1 MFIKTVSTTSG
12 INPIKFDETGGVFY
26 WILNTGL
33 STVYASTKLTFTA
46 GDDGV
51 VSLGPKESRRLET
64 NNDTI
69 YILGEGQVEIHNQ
82 RDGICSFKQA
92 PTSSGSGGGGA
103 IDAYSKTESDAKY
116 ASKAL
121 YGDTT
126 INVGRKAETDVG
138 EYSTA
143 EGYNTTA
150 SGASSHAEGSGAI
163 SSRFSSHAEGVST
176 TASATASH
184 AEGGGTIASGIYSH
198 SEGYGTTAS
207 GKFSHAGGH
216 HTQALKEAEFA
227 HGKFNQ
233 SNEDTI
239 YSIGDGTADD
249 ARHNAFEITTTGG
262 KLHDKDIATTDL
274 IPTEL
279 PANGGNADTVGLR
292 NSHDFLGRDYVYPS
306 FAIYGFGAD
315 LNNYVTDYHGFIY
328 NCDNSPIA
336 HDCGFL
342 DVSFY
347 KGGVVLQKFSRT
359 DNCVFTRI
367 RGANVWTDWKEIST
381 TPIKKMTFPSMAT
394 NVNGGGNLF
403 ATDFGTPITIACTS
417 RIDTQC
423 TPFFAA
429 SLWYVLAKDAITL
442 DPIPSGS
449 YTFEVW
455 YI

>member
-1 MFIKTVSTTSG
+1 MQIKTISTAAGVNEIDFGNDNSQSTAHFYWLKNLGDSILYVSANP
-12 INPIKFDETGGVFY
+12 NPIAEKDDVAELPAKGAVSVETDEGKIYVLG
-26 WILNTGL
+26 
-33 STVYASTKLTFTA
+33 A
-46 GDDGV
+46 G
-51 VSLGPKESRRLET
+51 K
-64 NNDTI
+64 
-69 YILGEGQVEIHNQ
+69 VEIHRTNSKFCPFEWQ
-82 RDGICSFKQA
+82 
-92 PTSSGSGGGGA
+92 SSGSGGGGT

-207 GKFSHAGGH
+207 GEFSHAGGH

-262 KLHDKDIATTDL
+262 KLHDK
-274 IPTEL
+274 
-279 PANGGNADTVGLR
+279 
-292 NSHDFLGRDYVYPS
+292 
-306 FAIYGFGAD
+306 
-315 LNNYVTDYHGFIY
+315 
-328 NCDNSPIA
+328 
-336 HDCGFL
+336 
-342 DVSFY
+342 
-347 KGGVVLQKFSRT
+347 
-359 DNCVFTRI
+359 
-367 RGANVWTDWKEIST
+367 EIST
-381 TPIKKMTFPSMAT
+381 TPIKKISFPSVAT
-394 NVNGGGNLF
+394 NAGGGGDLF
-403 ATDFGTPITIACTS
+403 SADFGTPITIACTS
-417 RIDTQC
+417 RGDTQC
-423 TPFFAA
+423 TPFYYGGNNVW
-429 SLWYVLAKDAITL
+429 LLLAKDATTL
-442 DPIPSGS
+442 DPIPAGTYS
-449 YTFEVW
+449 FDVW